1 VLPETPTKSA
11 SNNRMSPTLTGQ
23 QDQFG
28 DRQFVVLTSEKQA
41 RVVALP
47 SHNCVY
53 RQQLTD
59 ADFVIKAEIIS
70 LKGKSCIHI
79 GVEAYSV
86 VTDLIF
92 NVVMF
97 CGRMEE
103 ITCIELL
110 QNDPG
115 GCTV

>member
-1 VLPETPTKSA
+1 
-11 SNNRMSPTLTGQ
+11 MSPTLSGQ

-53 RQQLTD
+53 RQQITD

-70 LKGKSCIHI
+70 LKGGWDIHI
-79 GVEAYSV
+79 VTANLVFNNVCYTKIEKIKLSDLLLNFPHLVEV
-86 VTDLIF
+86 R
-92 NVVMF
+92 NVM
-97 CGRMEE
+97 
-103 ITCIELL
+103 IW
-110 QNDPG
+110 
-115 GCTV
+115 